1 MQNIFKHSCL
11 LLLLISQGANAAPK
25 QVDLIY
31 QATRNGQPF
40 ATVTESYRQDKGR
53 YHIES
58 TTNGIG
64 IYALFGKRRLI
75 SEGEITADGLKPSH
89 FELHQGSDSN
99 KSLFADFDWAA
110 NTLTLKNK
118 GETNIVPLQKG
129 TQDLS
134 SFAYQFMFVAPAG
147 ESLNLPITTGK
158 KLNLYR
164 YQLANKNEELDL
176 ATAGKFKTVHLIK
189 AQEAENAK
197 DVKEFW
203 LSTEHHY
210 LPVRILMTDDKGTKI
225 EQTLT
230 RLHVE

>member
-1 MQNIFKHSCL
+1 MRNFFKLSCL
-11 LLLLISQGANAAPK
+11 LLLIISQGANAAPK
-25 QVDLIY
+25 RVELEY

-58 TTNGIG
+58 VTNGIG

-99 KSLFADFDWAA
+99 KSLFADFNWAA

-118 GETNIVPLQKG
+118 TETNIVPLQKG

-134 SFAYQFMFVAPAG
+134 SFAYQFMFAAPTG
-147 ESLNLPITTGK
+147 ESLDLPVTTGK

-164 YQLANKNEELDL
+164 YLLTDKNEVLDL
-176 ATAGKFKTVHLIK
+176 ASTGKFKTVHLIK
-189 AQEAENAK
+189 AKESESSK
-197 DVKEFW
+197 DEKEFW
-203 LSTEHHY
+203 LSTDNHH
-210 LPVRILMTDDKGTKI
+210 LPVRILMIDDKGIKI
-225 EQTLT
+225 EQSLT
-230 RLHVE
+230 HLHVE